1 MIKTEIGNN
10 AGRIWRYLDKNG
22 ESTLADIK
30 KNLVLKGSEVRMA
43 LGWLARENK
52 IFLYGEEDDYRIILL
67 Y

>member
-1 MIKTEIGNN
+1 MIKADIGNT
-10 AGRIWRYLDKNG
+10 AGRIWQYLDKNG

-30 KNLVLKGSEVRMA
+30 RDLMLRGSAVRMA

-52 IFLYGEEDDYRIILL
+52 IFFYGDEDNLSIILL